1 MESKMRL
8 HFYIQSKEFF
18 SEAGCTGNVIQVSSC
33 PRNYTV
39 FLIHNEYDFDWLYRE
54 LEKENHPLL
63 LIDEKIKTQIMT
75 GLDYSKFAA
84 YAFAAIEQNK
94 NIDTVL
100 KVCDFLLENN
110 ANRGSVLYVIGGGIV
125 QDIGAFSAYMYKR
138 GIPWKFVP
146 TTLLAQSDSCVGGK
160 TAVNY
165 KATKNVLG
173 LFSAPRQ
180 VFIDT
185 AFINTISDNDFYSGC
200 GEIFRLC
207 LTGGESSIEFLEK
220 HIDTL
225 IQRNMQAINECISCS
240 LEIKKLIVTEDEF
253 ELDLRRSMNYGHSI
267 GHAIE
272 ALSNFLIPHG
282 IAVSI
287 GILVENAI
295 STKLGLLSEKEFKRL
310 YVLGKKIIPDIIW
323 QYFIDLKCDTIL
335 PILANDKKVE
345 GKNLKL
351 AVLTKIGHLE
361 FIDVPLDSTG
371 LRYINDAFFKVKDLW

>member
-1 MESKMRL
+1 MRL

-63 LIDEKIKTQIMT
+63 LIDEKIKTQIIT
-75 GLDYSKFAA
+75 GLDYSKFAT